1 MMVIVRDDDVRS
13 GEPRIA
19 GSRITV
25 LDVKRRVID
34 GDEDPHVVAG
44 EYDVQVADVFTALA
58 YYYDNRDE
66 FEAFERTATDERRE
80 GERRTAQ
87 LLDEVEPANGSVERA
102 D

>member
-1 MMVIVRDDDVRS
+1 MAAIVRDENVRS

-25 LDVKRRVID
+25 LDVKQRVID
-34 GDEDPHVVAG
+34 RDDDPHVVAG
-44 EYDVQVADVFTALA
+44 EYDVPVADVFTALA

-66 FEAFERTATDERRE
+66 FETLEQTATDARRE
-80 GERRTAQ
+80 GEQRTAQ
-87 LLDEVEPANGSVERA
+87 LLEDLDRTDESVERA